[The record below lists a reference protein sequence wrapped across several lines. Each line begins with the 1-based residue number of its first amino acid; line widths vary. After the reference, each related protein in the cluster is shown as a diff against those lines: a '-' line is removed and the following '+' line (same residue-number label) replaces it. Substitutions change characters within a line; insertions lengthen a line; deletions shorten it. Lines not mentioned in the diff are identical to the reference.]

1 MADKRRAHRIAEKI
15 REVVATLVLH
25 SADERLGL
33 VTITAV
39 TVSSDLRHAKV
50 YWNIT
55 GDEQKR
61 KDAEAAFKKAA
72 GYYRKELGKTLTIK
86 FLPELKFFYD
96 DTLDT
101 MDEVSRLMQ
110 KAGL

>member
-1 MADKRRAHRIAEKI
+1 MADRRRAHRIAEKI
-15 REVVATLVLH
+15 REVVATQLLH
-25 SADERLGL
+25 SADERLNM

-39 TVSSDLRHAKV
+39 TISSDLRHAKV

-61 KDAEAAFKKAA
+61 KEADAAFSKAA
-72 GYYRKELGKTLTIK
+72 GYFRKELGKTLTIK
-86 FLPELKFFYD
+86 FTPEIKFYYD

-101 MDEVSRLMQ
+101 QDEISRLMH